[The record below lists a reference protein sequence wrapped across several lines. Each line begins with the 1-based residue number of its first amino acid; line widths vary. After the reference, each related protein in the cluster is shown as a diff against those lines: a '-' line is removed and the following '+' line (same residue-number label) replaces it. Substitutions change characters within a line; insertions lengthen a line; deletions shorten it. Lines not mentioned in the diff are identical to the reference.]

1 MTKKIDNYNYTI
13 SKNGEVINIKTN
25 KILKQRIN
33 QGRLMVE
40 LWKNNKKKHC
50 FVHRLIA
57 IAFISNPNNK
67 PQINHINGNP
77 LDNRVENLE
86 WVTDSENKYHAYK
99 TNLKYPKCISV
110 FQYDLNGNMIKKYKS
125 ILDAYK
131 ETKID
136 RKSIKLNLQNKY
148 KQAGGYVWKTI

>member
-1 MTKKIDNYNYTI
+1 MIKKIEDYNYTI
-13 SKNGEVINIKTN
+13 NINGEVTNIKTN
-25 KILKQRIN
+25 KILKQSVN
-33 QGRLMVE
+33 QGRVMVE
-40 LWKNNKKKHC
+40 LWKNNKKKH
-50 FVHRLIA
+50 FLLHRLIA
-57 IAFISNPNNK
+57 KAFIPNPNNK

-77 LDNRVENLE
+77 LDNRIENLE

-99 TNLKYPKCISV
+99 TNLKKPKCISV
-110 FQYDLNGNMIKKYKS
+110 FQYDINGNIIKQYKS

-148 KQAGGYVWKTI
+148 KQAGGYVWKIK